1 MSKTMR
7 ESWVDYAKGIG
18 ILLVVF
24 GHVNRGLQGAAIIIP
39 SKLYYLVDSII
50 YSFHMPLFFFLS
62 GLFFIKSIEKKGK
75 LVLFI
80 DKLKTVAYPYLVW
93 SLLQGTIEVLLS
105 KFTNSKASFTEVLM
119 LFSHPRAQFWFLYA
133 LLMIFI
139 LSVIIYSKRF
149 LDRGIVVLFVIF
161 SFVYI
166 YSDKIGTIYNINYI
180 NQYMVFF
187 VLGVLFNKLKLD
199 AFYLKQLSGCNLFAV
214 AVFLFIV
221 FLCSQYYFHFEL
233 KLYYF
238 DIGIASLCLALISI
252 FFIVSVSL
260 VLSRVH
266 FPLLSLLGEM
276 SMIIYLLHILVAS
289 GSRVILMKVLHIN
302 DWIAHATI
310 GLFAGIII
318 PIIIYRYIKNTKLK
332 YLFSI

>member
-1 MSKTMR
+1 MR

-24 GHVNRGLQGAAIIIP
+24 GHVNRGLQAAGIIMP
-39 SKLYYLVDSII
+39 SKLYHLVDSII

-75 LVLFI
+75 LLLFI
-80 DKLKTVAYPYLVW
+80 DKFKTIAYPYLVW

-105 KFTNSKASFTEVLM
+105 RFTNSKTSFTDLLM

-133 LLMIFI
+133 LLMIFV
-139 LSVIIYSKRF
+139 LSIIIYSKRF
-149 LDRGIVVLFVIF
+149 FERGIIVLFVIF
-161 SFVYI
+161 SCVYI
-166 YSDKIGTIYNINYI
+166 YSDKIGTVYNINYI

-187 VLGVLFNKLKLD
+187 VLGVFFNKFKLD
-199 AFYLKQLSGCNLFAV
+199 DFFSKQLSGHYLFAI
-214 AVFLFIV
+214 AVFLFMA
-221 FLCSQYYFHFEL
+221 FLYSQYYFHFEL
-233 KLYYF
+233 KLHYF
-238 DIGIASLCLALISI
+238 NIGIASLCLAFISI

-260 VLSRVH
+260 AIGRIH

-289 GSRVILMKVLHIN
+289 GSRVILIKVLHVN
-302 DWIAHATI
+302 DWIAHLTI
-310 GLFAGIII
+310 GLLAGIII
-318 PIIIYRYIKNTKLK
+318 PILIYRYIKNTKL
-332 YLFSI
+332 